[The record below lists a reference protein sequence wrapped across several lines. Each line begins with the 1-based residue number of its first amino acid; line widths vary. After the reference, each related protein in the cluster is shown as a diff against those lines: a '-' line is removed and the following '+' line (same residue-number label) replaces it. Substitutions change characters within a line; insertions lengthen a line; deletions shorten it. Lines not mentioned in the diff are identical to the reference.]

1 MGKDIGC
8 LTHSFAGKDFIN
20 GNLEKSIFAELTHD
34 FVTRWDESYPLL
46 EFPPCSKLQDKDV
59 DPFEN
64 RRIPQEK
71 FNKVPLIQELVNRF
85 QDIFCHLT
93 TTQVW
98 LLRKSKIW
106 QWISGLASGQVDWDN
121 QHYRGEP
128 GRERWCQEQSRGKNG
143 TEQCKQHACTD
154 QWCHGQQQQ
163 PTECGWKYQRK
174 QRRYRLQRSNG
185 EEKSQAR
192 TICNKGYENLWK
204 SCTWQWSRNRCVGVT
219 ESWLSFVLIVM
230 CKDCLRLCTDSKKI
244 QVVSWFVVNKHG
256 IITHD
261 GTSNDY

>member
-1 MGKDIGC
+1 MVISILFPSLCWHKGFYHNEFNKTFIQAQLFVAPSMGKDIGC

-128 GRERWCQEQSRGKNG
+128 GRER
-143 TEQCKQHACTD
+143 
-154 QWCHGQQQQ
+154 
-163 PTECGWKYQRK
+163 
-174 QRRYRLQRSNG
+174 
-185 EEKSQAR
+185 
-192 TICNKGYENLWK
+192 
-204 SCTWQWSRNRCVGVT
+204 
-219 ESWLSFVLIVM
+219 
-230 CKDCLRLCTDSKKI
+230 
-244 QVVSWFVVNKHG
+244 
-256 IITHD
+256 
-261 GTSNDY
+261 